1 MQEDT
6 LNYEELKLEFENYQ
20 TSTELQLQKLSKR
33 NIKLEEDINV
43 LANIVEIS
51 KYINSFLSNE
61 NLIAMINDMVLG
73 LLGVAYST
81 IFIEEN
87 NMLEIKVTN
96 IKGKKLK
103 LTREEKAYINSGQNY
118 LLNYKDGIRKYDG
131 SEFTICSVMG
141 MPIKLREKFF
151 GFILVEHHRY
161 NFFTKEH
168 AKFLKAISNQ
178 IAIALENSML
188 YRELQETVKRDP
200 LLGIYNRRH
209 FFELVEKKVD
219 ENKEMPFATI
229 MMDLD
234 DFKKINDECGHQFG
248 DKVLI
253 ETTEII
259 KVHLEPKDILARY
272 GGEELILFIEGFNDI
287 KDVYNKVESIRSSVE
302 NNIIRG
308 DFISKTITVSF
319 GIGYCPRDGRNVN
332 QVIKKADT
340 LLYKGKKLGKN
351 KVLYK
356 DM

>member
-6 LNYEELKLEFENYQ
+6 LNYEELRGEFENYQ
-20 TSTELQLQKLSKR
+20 TSTELQLQKLSER
-33 NIKLEEDINV
+33 NMKLEKDINI

-51 KYINSFLSNE
+51 KYINSFLSDE

-81 IFIEEN
+81 IFLEEN
-87 NMLEIKVTN
+87 NKLEVKVTN
-96 IKGKKLK
+96 VKGKKLK
-103 LTREEKAYINSGQNY
+103 LTKEENAYIKSGQNY
-118 LLNYKDGIRKYDG
+118 LLNYKDGIRTYDN
-131 SEFTICSVMG
+131 SELTICSAMG
-141 MPIKLREKFF
+141 MPIKLREKYF
-151 GFILVEHHRY
+151 GFILVEHHIY

-168 AKFLKAISNQ
+168 IKFLKAISNQ

-200 LLGIYNRRH
+200 LLGIYNRRY

-219 ENKEMPFATI
+219 NNKDMSYATI

-234 DFKKINDECGHQFG
+234 DFKKVNDEYGHQFG

-259 KVHLEPKDILARY
+259 KAHLDSKDILARY
-272 GGEELILFIEGFNDI
+272 GGEELILFIDGFDDI
-287 KDVYNKVESIRSSVE
+287 KNVYNKIEAIRKGIE
-302 NNIIRG
+302 NNKIEEG
-308 DFISKTITVSF
+308 MLSKTITVSF
-319 GIGYCPRDGRNVN
+319 GIGYCPKDGMDVN
-332 QVIKKADT
+332 EVIKKADT

-351 KVLYK
+351 RVLY
-356 DM
+356 